1 VRLGRSGRLSWP
13 LLALVLLL
21 IGLLGAAL
29 ATRITNADGPPQDG
43 TRLAASVAHYP
54 RADARDGMITDNGST
69 AFAANPAST
78 EAKDA

>member
-1 VRLGRSGRLSWP
+1 VRFGRAGRLSWP

-29 ATRITNADGPPQDG
+29 ATKITNADGPSDGG
-43 TRLAASVAHYP
+43 TRLAASAAHYP
-54 RADARDGMITDNGST
+54 RADAPGGMITDNGST
-69 AFAANPAST
+69 AFAADPAST

>member
-1 VRLGRSGRLSWP
+1 MRFGRAGRLSWP

-29 ATRITNADGPPQDG
+29 ATRITNADGPAQDR
-43 TRLAASVAHYP
+43 TQLVASVAHYP
-54 RADARDGMITDNGST
+54 RADAPDGMITDNGSA

>member
-1 VRLGRSGRLSWP
+1 MRLGRTGRLSWP

-29 ATRITNADGPPQDG
+29 ANQLIKADGPTDGG

-54 RADARDGMITDNGST
+54 RADAPDGMITDNGFA
-69 AFAANPAST
+69 AFAADPVST

>member
-1 VRLGRSGRLSWP
+1 MSWP

-29 ATRITNADGPPQDG
+29 AAKITRADGPHDG
-43 TRLAASVAHYP
+43 ATRLVASAGHYP
-54 RADARDGMITDNGST
+54 RADAPDGMITDNGSV
-69 AFAANPAST
+69 AFAADPAST